1 MAQDSV
7 AEMITD
13 FRHQVVDEIVA
24 AHVPENAYPEQW
36 DAPGLQEAVSNILN
50 LDLPIVDWS
59 KEEGIADEE
68 LKERIVKAADQS
80 AASRAVRFGPDVMRQ
95 VEKAVLMQTL
105 DHLWREHIVTLEH
118 LRQVIGLRGYAQ
130 RDPLV
135 EYKAEG
141 FTLFEDM
148 TKRLREA
155 VTGQMMRIEV
165 MQEPPQPELPEMIG
179 HHFDP
184 MTGDDE
190 MAMAATAFAGTSVM
204 LGEADAAQV
213 ADRRPDDPSTWGRV
227 GRNEPCPCG
236 SGKKYKHCH
245 GQFV

>member
-1 MAQDSV
+1 MCRRTPIPSNGMA
-7 AEMITD
+7 
-13 FRHQVVDEIVA
+13 
-24 AHVPENAYPEQW
+24 
-36 DAPGLQEAVSNILN
+36 GLQAAVSGILN
-50 LDLPIVDWS
+50 MELPVADWA

-68 LKERIVKAADQS
+68 LKARILKAADES
-80 AASRAVRFGPDVMRQ
+80 AAARAARFGPDIMRQ

-105 DHLWREHIVTLEH
+105 DHLWREHIVTLDH
-118 LRQVIGLRGYAQ
+118 LRQVVGLRGYAQ

-141 FTLFEDM
+141 FQLFEEM

-184 MTGDDE
+184 MTGEDE
-190 MAMAATAFAGTSVM
+190 MALAATSFSGASVM
-204 LGEADAAQV
+204 LGEADATQAT
-213 ADRRPDDPSTWGRV
+213 AR
-227 GRNEPCPCG
+227 
-236 SGKKYKHCH
+236 
-245 GQFV
+245 